1 MEFSDLPNQVMVPSQ
16 WADLY
21 RSRARDGNTRLW
33 LAVLEDALL
42 CISGK
47 AVGSHTFGIRYRRYR
62 DAWGWVEDRAVCP
75 GSFEFVCEA
84 LGIEPEHL
92 RNRLLQWK
100 ERPNLTRIPRRSP
113 AITNEKVSA
122 AK

>member
-1 MEFSDLPNQVMVPSQ
+1 MEFSDLPNQGMVPSQ

-42 CISGK
+42 CISGQ
-47 AVGSHTFGIRYRRYR
+47 AGGSHTFGIRYRRER

-92 RNRLLQWK
+92 RDRLLQWK
-100 ERPNLTRIPRRSP
+100 QGPNIPRMPRRSP
-113 AITNEKVSA
+113 AITNEKVRVS
-122 AK
+122 